1 MADTPIEIPV
11 ASMTLAGFAP
21 THDIAVEVPFTGP
34 GSIIDT
40 NPLSLDNTN
49 EVFSP
54 GIFGYSQS
62 ITGDGKDIAEV
73 DVKVRKIGTPAAT
86 CFVAIFAHSGTF
98 GSTSIPTGTALATSD
113 TRDPTT
119 FSTSLSAETFIFS
132 TPFTLVSGTKYC
144 LVFWYEDAVVGD
156 QIVGRAE
163 NTGSH
168 AGNEASYNSAS
179 MSWGPQASRDM
190 VFEIRSS
197 PAGLTLEGF
206 APVLDLGIEVPTASL
221 ILTGFAPLALRNI
234 VVEVPTGNLTLESF
248 APLAIINGGPT
259 EVEVPTAGSSLVDS
273 YAFVNNDLPAR
284 FTATT
289 NEVGQSFT
297 GDGKEIG
304 SIVVELEKS
313 GVPTGPIVL
322 RIWEHTGTYGVTGT
336 PTGSPLATSEVL
348 LAEDL
353 GVSFAE
359 IHFKFL
365 DPFQTVNGTNYFI
378 TIYYVDAVNG
388 GSDFVRYTTDS
399 TSPTHAGNFTE
410 WKSGWLINTAEDM
423 GFEVYAVAGMALRS
437 FAPSAV
443 LEGDAV
449 IDPGLGVLTLTG
461 FAPNLILT
469 LFNVE
474 TCDMDVIFPKN
485 VESLVIPTLQD
496 IEFNLD
502 RLKKLN
508 LPDPVNVEIEPF
520 TAFEPVAPTKE
531 VERIQFLYTDFANT
545 VQTIIDGK
553 IGELTS
559 EVKPYDVEYVEWGRN
574 KEDLLDATEEAIETS
589 FDGEA
594 ARGFVA
600 PSGVFNKDLSK
611 QSIRNKRNVSRAN
624 EQFFSEQN
632 KSTAKNISDGL
643 EAGNAA
649 ENIVRT
655 TDQQRQTINLQAV
668 MNLAEIDFRVFE
680 VYLQRHNSRIEIKRI
695 KHQAWIEELKG
706 KLLILQERE
715 LAIKGHTLNLVERT
729 QQVEMFNASIDYL
742 NAQQAMK
749 EIDLENFIL
758 EAEQE
763 QNKLRKFQ
771 AEVDIFSSRINLN
784 ISKFNL
790 YKAGIE
796 FEESKVD
803 QFQQEAAVAEAQL
816 RVQSAKTNSG
826 RVVSDTKLD
835 VARAKLGAQIE
846 KLRAARTRLE
856 TVLTEGRVK
865 AVGFSSDLLVYQ
877 SDLRDW
883 LNDVSN
889 DVLELTAQA
898 EDGKTRDVTFVR
910 DETRILNEVV
920 RSDTEA
926 QNIKT
931 LADLNAEVIATSADI
946 TAKTEI
952 TSKLVHTLAGG

>member
-1 MADTPIEIPV
+1 MADTPIEVPV
-11 ASMTLAGFAP
+11 GSLSLEGFVPTPVGHDVSIEVPVGALALTGLVP
-21 THDIAVEVPFTGP
+21 THDIAVEVPLAGAGVVIDEYDFSNRNTLLNYFT
-34 GSIIDT
+34 
-40 NPLSLDNTN
+40 
-49 EVFSP
+49 
-54 GIFGYSQS
+54 
-62 ITGDGKDIAEV
+62 
-73 DVKVRKIGTPAAT
+73 
-86 CFVAIFAHSGTF
+86 
-98 GSTSIPTGTALATSD
+98 
-113 TRDPTT
+113 TT
-119 FSTSLSAETFIFS
+119 F
-132 TPFTLVSGTKYC
+132 
-144 LVFWYEDAVVGD
+144 
-156 QIVGRAE
+156 
-163 NTGSH
+163 
-168 AGNEASYNSAS
+168 
-179 MSWGPQASRDM
+179 
-190 VFEIRSS
+190 
-197 PAGLTLEGF
+197 
-206 APVLDLGIEVPTASL
+206 
-221 ILTGFAPLALRNI
+221 
-234 VVEVPTGNLTLESF
+234 
-248 APLAIINGGPT
+248 
-259 EVEVPTAGSSLVDS
+259 
-273 YAFVNNDLPAR
+273 AF
-284 FTATT
+284 
-289 NEVGQSFT
+289 GQSFT
-297 GDGKEIG
+297 GDGKNIAEA
-304 SIVVELEKS
+304 SVMLSKS
-313 GVPTGPIVL
+313 GDAFGDITAEIYAHTGTFGTSSKPTGP
-322 RIWEHTGTYGVTGT
+322 
-336 PTGSPLATSEVL
+336 PLATSDPVSATTL
-348 LAEDL
+348 TGIMTITAFTFPTPFPTVAGTHYVVAIRHED
-353 GVSFAE
+353 SE
-359 IHFKFL
+359 IGAL
-365 DPFQTVNGTNYFI
+365 IFI
-378 TIYYVDAVNG
+378 
-388 GSDFVRYTTDS
+388 GSDTS
-399 TSPTHAGNFTE
+399 SPTHAGNA
-410 WKSGWLINTAEDM
+410 SINTGAWQVRNTEDLP
-423 GFEVYAVAGMALRS
+423 FELKSVDLNLKLEG
-437 FAPSAV
+437 FAPTVDTGAIPPGILTLTGFAPTLDIAVEVPTGSVALTGFAPTPVGQDVAIEVPLGVLTLTGFIPVVTQQSANIEVEVPAGTLV
-443 LEGDAV
+443 LTGLAPVALQEGDVA

-520 TAFEPVAPTKE
+520 IAFEPVAPTKE
-531 VERIQFLYTDFANT
+531 VERIQFLYADFANT

-589 FDGEA
+589 FDGEG

-611 QSIRNKRNVSRAN
+611 QSIRNKRTVSRAN

-632 KSTAKNISDGL
+632 KSTLQNISTGL
-643 EAGNAA
+643 EAGNTA

-668 MNLAEIDFRVFE
+668 QNLAEIDFRVFE
-680 VYLQRHNSRIEIKRI
+680 VYLQRHNSRIEVKRI

-742 NAQQAMK
+742 NVQQALK
-749 EIDLENFIL
+749 EINLENFVL

-763 QNKLRKFQ
+763 KNKLLKFQ
-771 AEVDIFSSRINLN
+771 AEVDIFSSLINLN

-816 RVQSAKTNSG
+816 RVQSAKTNSS
-826 RVVSDTKLD
+826 RVASDTKID
-835 VARAKLGAQIE
+835 IARAKLGAQVE

-865 AVGFSSDLLVYQ
+865 AVGFSSDLLVYR

-898 EDGKTRDVTFVR
+898 EDGKIRDVTFVR

-931 LADLNAEVIATSADI
+931 LADLNAEVISESADI